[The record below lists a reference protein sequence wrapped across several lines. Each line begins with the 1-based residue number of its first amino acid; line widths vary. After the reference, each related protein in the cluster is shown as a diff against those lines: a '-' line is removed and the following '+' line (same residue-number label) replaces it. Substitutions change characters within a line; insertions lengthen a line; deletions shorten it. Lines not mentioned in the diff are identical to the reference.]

1 MLKLLKRLFGYSTKQ
16 SANTADTIELSFEVT
31 SNFNHSPISNHSH
44 ELSTD
49 EYWNHWLASNN
60 NSFQHRIERA
70 TWIPSQS
77 IKKNDGVCY
86 IFGTQLQPYIVT
98 LSSCTCSDFQN
109 RQNGNFD
116 YPCKHMCRLAIENG
130 IISEHINT
138 DTEIEE
144 KAIQDAKEA
153 DELAEL
159 NRLHEIELDKFRLSA
174 TDMSNILSI
183 INEPELPTPMFNGN
197 ADYFSSTGYDNKE
210 MKYIDKS
217 DELMDK
223 LSDQHSIKKII
234 TIVSQIQDHLVQFKE
249 FLYSKG
255 TCGVDEYNSMYGSD
269 FDDARDQIQSFLLN
283 DYPDNAYD
291 YNENQKAIVEEKNR
305 IKQENIDKK
314 SILSAISY
322 EPIAQA
328 SLLKFLF
335 PDNTSYGKRLCN
347 SLIKEGKLQ
356 QVKQGNRYF
365 INKV

>member
-1 MLKLLKRLFGYSTKQ
+1 MLKLLKRLFSCFTKQ
-16 SANTADTIELSFEVT
+16 SANTTDTLELSFEVN

-60 NSFQHRIERA
+60 NSFQRRIERA
-70 TWIPSQS
+70 TWISSQS

-86 IFGTQLQPYIVT
+86 IFGTQPQPYIVT

-109 RQNGNFD
+109 RQNANFD

-130 IISEHINT
+130 IISAHIHT

-144 KAIQDAKEA
+144 KAIQDAKAAE
-153 DELAEL
+153 ELSEL

-174 TDMSNILSI
+174 TDISNILSNI
-183 INEPELPTPMFNGN
+183 DEPELPIPNFNGN
-197 ADYFSSTGYDNKE
+197 ADYFSSTSYDNKE
-210 MKYIDKS
+210 SNYIDKS
-217 DELMDK
+217 DELIDK
-223 LSDQHSIKKII
+223 LYDQHAINKIV
-234 TIVSQIQDHLVQFKE
+234 TIVSQIQNHLVQFKE

-255 TCGVDEYNSMYGSD
+255 ACGVDEYNSMHSSD

-291 YNENQKAIVEEKNR
+291 YNEDQKAIVEEKNR
-305 IKQENIDKK
+305 VKQERIDKK
-314 SILSAISY
+314 SILSAISH

-328 SLLKFLF
+328 SFIKSLF

-356 QVKQGNRYF
+356 QVKQGNRYY

>member
-1 MLKLLKRLFGYSTKQ
+1 MLKLLKRLFGSFTKQ
-16 SANTADTIELSFEVT
+16 SANTTDTIELSFEVN
-31 SNFNHSPISNHSH
+31 SNFNHVPISTHSH
-44 ELSTD
+44 ELSID

-60 NSFQHRIERA
+60 NSFQRRIERA
-70 TWIPSQS
+70 TWISSQS
-77 IKKNDGVCY
+77 IKINDDFCY
-86 IFGTQLQPYIVT
+86 ISGTQPQPYIVT

-109 RQNGNFD
+109 RQNSNFD

-130 IISEHINT
+130 IIAAHIHT
-138 DTEIEE
+138 DAEIEE
-144 KAIQDAKEA
+144 KAIKDIKEA
-153 DELAEL
+153 EELAEL
-159 NRLHEIELDKFRLSA
+159 NRLHEIELDKFRLSE
-174 TDMSNILSI
+174 TDISNILSI
-183 INEPELPTPMFNGN
+183 IDEPELPIPMFNGN
-197 ADYFSSTGYDNKE
+197 ADYFSSTSYDNKE
-210 MKYIDKS
+210 FKYIDEA
-217 DELMDK
+217 DELIYK
-223 LSDQHSIKKII
+223 LSDQHSINNIV

-255 TCGVDEYNSMYGSD
+255 TYGVDEYNSMHSSD

-291 YNENQKAIVEEKNR
+291 YNEEQKAVVEEKKR
-305 IKQENIDKK
+305 IKQERIDKK
-314 SILSAISY
+314 SILSAISH

-328 SLLKFLF
+328 SLIKSLF

>member
-1 MLKLLKRLFGYSTKQ
+1 MLKILKRLFSCFKKQ
-16 SANTADTIELSFEVT
+16 SANNTDTLDLSFEVN
-31 SNFNHSPISNHSH
+31 SNFNHASISTHCH
-44 ELSTD
+44 ELSID
-49 EYWNHWLASNN
+49 EYWNHWLAANN
-60 NSFQHRIERA
+60 NSFQHRVERA
-70 TWIPSQS
+70 TWISSQS
-77 IKKNDGVCY
+77 IKKNNGVCY
-86 IFGTQLQPYIVT
+86 IFGTQPQPYIVT
-98 LSSCTCSDFQN
+98 LSSCTCPDFQN
-109 RQNGNFD
+109 RQNANFD

-130 IISEHINT
+130 IITAHIHT

-153 DELAEL
+153 EDLSEL

-183 INEPELPTPMFNGN
+183 IDEPELPIPNFNGN
-197 ADYFSSTGYDNKE
+197 DDYFSSTSYDNKE
-210 MKYIDKS
+210 LKYIDKS

-223 LSDQHSIKKII
+223 LSDQYSIKKII
-234 TIVSQIQDHLVQFKE
+234 SIVSQMQNHLVQFKE

-255 TCGVDEYNSMYGSD
+255 TCGVDEYNSMHSSD

-283 DYPDNAYD
+283 DYPDKAYD
-291 YNENQKAIVEEKNR
+291 YNEDQKAVVEEKNR
-305 IKQENIDKK
+305 VQQERIDKK
-314 SILSAISY
+314 SILSAISH

-328 SLLKFLF
+328 SLIKSLF

-347 SLIKEGKLQ
+347 SLVKEGKLQ

>member
-1 MLKLLKRLFGYSTKQ
+1 MLKILKRLFSCFAKP
-16 SANTADTIELSFEVT
+16 SANATDTLELSFEVN
-31 SNFNHSPISNHSH
+31 SDCNQSPIPNHSH

-60 NSFQHRIERA
+60 NSFRHRIERA
-70 TWIPSQS
+70 TWISSQS
-77 IKKNDGVCY
+77 IKMNDDFCY
-86 IFGTQLQPYIVT
+86 ISDTHPQPYIVT

-109 RQNGNFD
+109 RQNANFD

-130 IISEHINT
+130 IIAAHIHT

-144 KAIQDAKEA
+144 NAIQDAKATE
-153 DELAEL
+153 ELSEL

-174 TDMSNILSI
+174 TDISNILSI
-183 INEPELPTPMFNGN
+183 IDEPELPIPNFNGN
-197 ADYFSSTGYDNKE
+197 ADYFSSTSYDNKE
-210 MKYIDKS
+210 LKYIDKS

-223 LSDQHSIKKII
+223 LSAQYSIKKII
-234 TIVSQIQDHLVQFKE
+234 TIVSQMQNHLVQFKE

-255 TCGVDEYNSMYGSD
+255 TCGVDEYNSMHSSD

-291 YNENQKAIVEEKNR
+291 YDEDQKAVVEEKNR
-305 IKQENIDKK
+305 VKQERIDKK
-314 SILSAISY
+314 SILSTISH

-328 SLLKFLF
+328 SLIKSLF

-356 QVKQGNRYF
+356 QIKQGNRYF

>member
-1 MLKLLKRLFGYSTKQ
+1 MLKLLKRLFGSFTKQ
-16 SANTADTIELSFEVT
+16 SANTTDTLELSFEVN
-31 SNFNHSPISNHSH
+31 SNFNHAPISTHSH
-44 ELSTD
+44 ELSID
-49 EYWNHWLASNN
+49 EYWNHWLATNN

-70 TWIPSQS
+70 TWISSQS
-77 IKKNDGVCY
+77 IKMNDGFSY
-86 IFGTQLQPYIVT
+86 IFGTQPQPYIVT

-109 RQNGNFD
+109 RQNSNFD

-130 IISEHINT
+130 IITAHIHT
-138 DTEIEE
+138 DAEIEE
-144 KAIQDAKEA
+144 KSIQDAKEA
-153 DELAEL
+153 EELAEL
-159 NRLHEIELDKFRLSA
+159 NRLHEIELDKFRLSE
-174 TDMSNILSI
+174 TDMSTILSI
-183 INEPELPTPMFNGN
+183 IDEPELPIPMLDGN
-197 ADYFSSTGYDNKE
+197 ADYFSSTSYDNKE
-210 MKYIDKS
+210 FKYIDES
-217 DELMDK
+217 DELIYK
-223 LSDQHSIKKII
+223 LSDQHSIDNIV

-255 TCGVDEYNSMYGSD
+255 TYGVDEYNSMHSSD

-291 YNENQKAIVEEKNR
+291 YNEAQKAVVEEKKR
-305 IKQENIDKK
+305 IKQERIDKK
-314 SILSAISY
+314 SILSAISH

-328 SLLKFLF
+328 SFIKSLF